1 MYKGSFAAQ
10 STTFELIPF
19 SREENGQ
26 LAVAGIISRNGSC
39 FTLSYQLSGDIGS
52 LLFPDRVDEP
62 GRRDELWRTT
72 CCECFIRVAGTSKY
86 FELNISPNGN
96 WNVYR
101 FTDYREGMG
110 TAESVTEV
118 ECQTSR
124 ESEVFILHCAVQLD
138 GLVERGD
145 KVEIGV
151 SCVLKHNNGTTSYW
165 ALSHPGPKP
174 DFHNPQTFTLKL

>member
-19 SREENGQ
+19 SLKENGQ
-26 LAVAGIISRNGSC
+26 LAVTGIISRNGSHL
-39 FTLSYQLSGDIGS
+39 TLSYQLSGDTGS
-52 LLFPDRVDEP
+52 LLIPDRIDEP
-62 GRRDELWRTT
+62 GRCDELWRTT
-72 CCECFIRVAGTSKY
+72 CCECFIRVVEKSEY

-101 FTDYREGMG
+101 FADYREGMS
-110 TAESVTEV
+110 TAESVTEI
-118 ECQTSR
+118 
-124 ESEVFILHCAVQLD
+124 ESQISKESGVFILHCAVQLD

-174 DFHNPQTFTLKL
+174 DFHNPQAFTLRL